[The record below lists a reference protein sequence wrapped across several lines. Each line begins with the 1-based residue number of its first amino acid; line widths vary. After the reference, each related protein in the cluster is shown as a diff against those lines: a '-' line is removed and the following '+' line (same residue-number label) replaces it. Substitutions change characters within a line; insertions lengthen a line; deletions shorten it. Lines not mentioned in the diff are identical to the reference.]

1 VPELPET
8 ETIARDLDRE
18 IRGRGITGVVV
29 EKSDVL
35 RGATPAE
42 LAIRV
47 IGRRV
52 ERAWRRAKLVVL
64 DLEPAELRPEV
75 RSAAEMVEMRNS
87 DRRRG
92 APEGGAITALSESA
106 PGDRIV
112 VQPRFT
118 GALLLSRGPLPD
130 AEAPYSTLHFVLDD
144 GRDLHYRDIRRLGTV
159 TVMSPDQ
166 FADYSAKLGIEPL
179 DPAFTDSH
187 LSGILRGSKQA
198 VKKVLMD
205 QRVVVGIGNIYANE
219 ACWRAGIDPSRSA
232 RTVGPDEA
240 ATLREAIVGVLT
252 ELIAARG
259 TSFRDYRD
267 ASGGRG
273 DFERSLAVYGRG
285 GEPCLRCGARLVETH
300 VIDGRTTVLCAGC
313 QR

>member
-18 IRGRGITGVVV
+18 IRGRLITSVVV
-29 EKSDVL
+29 EKPDVL

-42 LAIRV
+42 LAIQV

-52 ERAWRRAKLVVL
+52 EHAWRRAKLVVL
-64 DLEPAELRPEV
+64 DLD
-75 RSAAEMVEMRNS
+75 S
-87 DRRRG
+87 
-92 APEGGAITALSESA
+92 
-106 PGDRIV
+106 GDRIV

-118 GALLLSRGPLPD
+118 GALLLSRGPLPE
-130 AEAPYSTLHFVLDD
+130 AEAPYSTLHFALDD

-159 TVMSPDQ
+159 TLMSPER
-166 FADYSAKLGIEPL
+166 FAEYSASLGIEPL

-205 QRVVVGIGNIYANE
+205 QRLVVGIGNIYANE

-232 RTVGPDEA
+232 RTVTAEEA
-240 ATLREAIVGVLT
+240 AALRAGIVAVLT
-252 ELIAARG
+252 ESIAARG

>member
-1 VPELPET
+1 MPELPET

-18 IRGRGITGVVV
+18 IRGRGITEVVV

-42 LAIRV
+42 LA
-47 IGRRV
+47 RRV
-52 ERAWRRAKLVVL
+52 TGRQVQRAWRRAKLVVL
-64 DLEPAELRPEV
+64 DLD
-75 RSAAEMVEMRNS
+75 S
-87 DRRRG
+87 
-92 APEGGAITALSESA
+92 
-106 PGDRIV
+106 GDRIV

-118 GALLLSRGPLPD
+118 GALLLARGPLPD
-130 AEAPYSTLHFVLDD
+130 AEAPYSTLRFALDD

-159 TVMSPDQ
+159 AVMDPAR
-166 FADYSAKLGIEPL
+166 FAEYSATLGIEPL
-179 DPAFTDSH
+179 DPAFTESH

-205 QRVVVGIGNIYANE
+205 QRVLVGIGNIYANE
-219 ACWRAGIDPSRSA
+219 ACWRAGVDPSRSA
-232 RTVGPDEA
+232 RSVTATEA
-240 ATLREAIVGVLT
+240 SALHAGIVGVLT
-252 ELIAARG
+252 DSIAARG

-285 GEPCLRCGARLVETH
+285 GEACLRCGARLVETH

>member
-18 IRGRGITGVVV
+18 IRGRLVTEVVV
-29 EKSDVL
+29 VKPDVL

-47 IGRRV
+47 IGKRV

-64 DLEPAELRPEV
+64 DL
-75 RSAAEMVEMRNS
+75 NS
-87 DRRRG
+87 GER
-92 APEGGAITALSESA
+92 L
-106 PGDRIV
+106 V

-130 AEAPYSTLHFVLDD
+130 AEAPYSTLHFRLDD

-159 TVMSPDQ
+159 TIMSPARFDE
-166 FADYSAKLGIEPL
+166 YSASLGIEPL
-179 DPAFTDSH
+179 DPAFTDTH

-232 RTVGPDEA
+232 RTVTPEEA
-240 ATLREAIVGVLT
+240 AALRAGIVGVLT
-252 ELIAARG
+252 ESIAARG

-300 VIDGRTTVLCAGC
+300 VLDGRTTVLCAGC
-313 QR
+313 QK

>member
-18 IRGRGITGVVV
+18 IRDHVITGVVV
-29 EKSDVL
+29 EKPDVL

-42 LAIRV
+42 LDARV
-47 IGRRV
+47 TGRRV

-64 DLEPAELRPEV
+64 DLH
-75 RSAAEMVEMRNS
+75 S
-87 DRRRG
+87 
-92 APEGGAITALSESA
+92 
-106 PGDRIV
+106 GDHIV

-118 GALLLSRGPLPD
+118 GALLLARGPLPD
-130 AEAPYSTLHFVLDD
+130 AEAPYSTLHLTLDD

-159 TVMSPDQ
+159 ALMSPER
-166 FADYSAKLGIEPL
+166 FERYSGGLGIEPL
-179 DPAFTDSH
+179 DPAFTTEH
-187 LSGILRGSKQA
+187 LSGILRGSRQA

-205 QRVVVGIGNIYANE
+205 QRLVVGIGNIYANE
-219 ACWRAGIDPSRSA
+219 ACWRAGVDPSRAANTLSA
-232 RTVGPDEA
+232 DEA
-240 ATLREAIVGVLT
+240 ERLHHGIVTVLQDS
-252 ELIAARG
+252 IAARG

-273 DFERSLAVYGRG
+273 DFVRSLAAYGRG
-285 GEPCLRCGARLVETH
+285 AEPCLRCGARLVETH
-300 VIDGRTTVLCAGC
+300 AVDGRSTVLCVRC

>member
-18 IRGRGITGVVV
+18 IRGRSVIEVVV
-29 EKSDVL
+29 DRSDVL

-42 LAIRV
+42 LSARV
-47 IGRRV
+47 TGRRV
-52 ERAWRRAKLVVL
+52 DRAWRRAKLVVL
-64 DLEPAELRPEV
+64 DLD
-75 RSAAEMVEMRNS
+75 S
-87 DRRRG
+87 
-92 APEGGAITALSESA
+92 
-106 PGDRIV
+106 GDRVV

-118 GALLLSRGPLPD
+118 GALLLARGPLPD
-130 AEAPYSTLHFVLDD
+130 SEAPYSTLRFALDD

-159 TVMSPDQ
+159 AVMGPAR
-166 FADYSAKLGIEPL
+166 FAEYSATLGTEPL
-179 DPAFTDSH
+179 DPAFTESH
-187 LSGILRGSKQA
+187 LSGILRASKQA

-219 ACWRAGIDPSRSA
+219 ACWRAGVDPSRSA
-232 RTVGPDEA
+232 RSASPAEA
-240 ATLREAIVGVLT
+240 AALHAGIIGVLT
-252 ELIAARG
+252 ESIAARG

-267 ASGGRG
+267 VSGGRG